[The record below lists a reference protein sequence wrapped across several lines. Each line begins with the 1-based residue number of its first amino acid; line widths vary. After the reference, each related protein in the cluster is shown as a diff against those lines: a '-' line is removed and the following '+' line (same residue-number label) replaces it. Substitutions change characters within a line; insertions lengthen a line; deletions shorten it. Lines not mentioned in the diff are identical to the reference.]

1 MAILGIVKI
10 ALKSIQEIEEQI
22 NLELL
27 IFVKRKDIIMEI
39 RKSTF
44 DYSPSLIEYEGNYI
58 RINFDVEQI
67 ELENGTDSDG
77 SKKTTRMAYA
87 AHVVRIEQPM
97 ERGKVIDAIVTAVY
111 PTDKMQA
118 IINNHFANLAKIA
131 DGKKLD
137 TDDEEHEAEY
147 NSMQEWRTK
156 AKRVASD
163 VMAEFSNQ

>member
-1 MAILGIVKI
+1 M
-10 ALKSIQEIEEQI
+10 
-22 NLELL
+22 
-27 IFVKRKDIIMEI
+27 DI

-44 DYSPSLIEYEGNYI
+44 DYSPNLIEYEGNTI

-67 ELENGTDSDG
+67 ELENGMDG
-77 SKKTTRMAYA
+77 IDGKKTTRMAYS

-137 TDDEEHEAEY
+137 SDDEEHEAEY
-147 NSMQEWRTK
+147 DAMQELRTK
-156 AKRVASD
+156 AKAVAKN
-163 VMAEFSNQ
+163 VLEEYIRTH

>member
-1 MAILGIVKI
+1 
-10 ALKSIQEIEEQI
+10 
-22 NLELL
+22 
-27 IFVKRKDIIMEI
+27 MEI

-44 DYSPSLIEYEGNYI
+44 DYSPNLIEYEGNYI

-67 ELENGTDSDG
+67 ELAYGTDSNEI
-77 SKKTTRMAYA
+77 KNATRKAYA
-87 AHVVRIEQPM
+87 AHVVRIEQPV
-97 ERGKVIDAIVTAVY
+97 ERDKVIDAIVTAVY

-137 TDDEEHEAEY
+137 SDDEEHEAEY

>member
-1 MAILGIVKI
+1 M
-10 ALKSIQEIEEQI
+10 
-22 NLELL
+22 
-27 IFVKRKDIIMEI
+27 DI
-39 RKSTF
+39 RKSIF
-44 DYSPSLIEYEGNYI
+44 DYSPSLIEYEGNYV

-67 ELENGTDSDG
+67 ELENGMG
-77 SKKTTRMAYA
+77 SNEGKKTTRMAYA

-137 TDDEEHEAEY
+137 ADDEEHEAEY
-147 NSMQEWRTK
+147 IAMQEWRTK
-156 AKRVASD
+156 AKAVAKD
-163 VMAEFSNQ
+163 VLDNYIRIH

>member
-1 MAILGIVKI
+1 
-10 ALKSIQEIEEQI
+10 
-22 NLELL
+22 
-27 IFVKRKDIIMEI
+27 MEI

-44 DYSPSLIEYEGNYI
+44 DYSPNLIEYEGNYI

-67 ELENGTDSDG
+67 ELAYGTHSNDT
-77 SKKTTRMAYA
+77 KNATRMAYA

-156 AKRVASD
+156 AERVARD
-163 VMAEFSNQ
+163 VVAEFSNQ